1 MTTIEKQIE
10 GHQEEITRLE
20 KIKQEDKNSLL
31 NKTTRITLQSAF
43 INWSGQNIKDV
54 EIRDHS
60 AYYGESVRISM
71 PIGYAT
77 FNLVDELHQEGLFVA
92 QVTTHNGEELVILVT
107 NEGGINFMRSEKKK
121 NG

>member
-10 GHQEEITRLE
+10 GHREEITRLE

-43 INWSGQNIKDV
+43 INWSEQNIKDV
-54 EIRDHS
+54 EIQDHT
-60 AYYGESVRISM
+60 AYYGDSVRISM
-71 PIGYAT
+71 PIGYST
-77 FNLVDELHQEGLFVA
+77 FNLIDELHQEGLFIA
-92 QVTTHNGEELVILVT
+92 QVTTHNNKELVILVT
-107 NEGGINFMRSEKKK
+107 DEEGINFMRSEKKK